1 MWFVKSI
8 SLLSLKLMSN
18 DLFIYKLIMSGSL
31 STKSFE
37 LARKFIKVRNEIHP
51 LMINVKDKSTTQLFM
66 KLIRFLTLNGFFFF
80 LMKKR
85 YNVQH
90 DYKALFVNDNL
101 IFNAFCKT
109 IVYYCLSKDDFYF
122 YFNFQSDEIE
132 M

>member
-66 KLIRFLTLNGFFFF
+66 KLIRFLTLNGFFSF
-80 LMKKR
+80 
-85 YNVQH
+85 
-90 DYKALFVNDNL
+90 
-101 IFNAFCKT
+101 
-109 IVYYCLSKDDFYF
+109 
-122 YFNFQSDEIE
+122 
-132 M
+132 

>member
-1 MWFVKSI
+1 
-8 SLLSLKLMSN
+8 
-18 DLFIYKLIMSGSL
+18 MSGSL

-51 LMINVKDKSTTQLFM
+51 LMINVKDKSITQLFM
-66 KLIRFLTLNGFFFF
+66 KLIRFLTLNVFFFF

-109 IVYYCLSKDDFYF
+109 VVYYCLSKYDFYF
-122 YFNFQSDEIE
+122 YFKFQSDETE